1 MDGNFL
7 TSNTL
12 WDATR
17 SQPDSQ
23 GLHLRYPRYG
33 EDPDTGWSRGTQ
45 ILGAWHSYLA
55 GVGKNALSQ
64 IIVKRPTK
72 REVIWL

>member
-1 MDGNFL
+1 MNYCFL
-7 TSNTL
+7 KNS
-12 WDATR
+12 WIFHGIVIK
-17 SQPDSQ
+17 QPDSQ

-55 GVGKNALSQ
+55 GVGKNALFISNSMAWG
-64 IIVKRPTK
+64 RL
-72 REVIWL
+72 VIK